1 MIAVPGTNESLKGNG
16 FITIKPN
23 ITDSV
28 IERPP
33 FGENPKIFGPHTDRL
48 FRCLEQA
55 LQAAF
60 PHTLWIA

>member
-1 MIAVPGTNESLKGNG
+1 MKGNG

-23 ITDSV
+23 ITISV

-33 FGENPKIFGPHTDRL
+33 FGENSKIFGPHTDRL

-60 PHTLWIA
+60 PHIMDRIKQRGKGERT